1 MNLRYRTDLGEKAG
15 RLELRV
21 LGNYLDKLSFV
32 PMLGADPQKEID
44 SAHYPA
50 PCWSANF
57 NLTWIK
63 RPFTFNYGINWWDK
77 TRRVSHEQEAANP
90 DYAPA
95 QCIWYREKW
104 EHEIYMAYDV
114 TERFQFYGGVNN
126 LFERKPDDG
135 AVAYPVSAV
144 GRYFFVGVKAKIF

>member
-1 MNLRYRTDLGEKAG
+1 MTRLSQKRRTCTDLGEKAG

-44 SAHYPA
+44 SADYPA

-90 DYAPA
+90 D
-95 QCIWYREKW
+95 
-104 EHEIYMAYDV
+104 
-114 TERFQFYGGVNN
+114 
-126 LFERKPDDG
+126 
-135 AVAYPVSAV
+135 
-144 GRYFFVGVKAKIF
+144 